1 MGARGRLRH
10 PLFALFIGTGSIAT
24 TILLFRTPAPLAA
37 VLGFDIAAFGFLL
50 ACAVRLG
57 RASPPEL
64 RSSAARN
71 DGGRLLLLATSASI
85 ASAMLIVV
93 GIEMRDPIGLFP
105 GEFALIGATL
115 LLAWAFA
122 NTVFAI
128 HYAHVYYDDEK
139 GADRKGL
146 EFPGNADPDFW
157 DFIYFAFVLG
167 MTFQVSDV
175 EICKSHL
182 RRIATF
188 HAIVAFLFNI
198 GIVALTVNLVAGTTG
213 AISR

>member
-1 MGARGRLRH
+1 MGARGYSHH
-10 PLFALFIGTGSIAT
+10 PLFALFLGIGSIAT
-24 TILLFRTPAPLAA
+24 TILLFRTTAPLAA
-37 VLGFDIAAFGFLL
+37 VLGFDIAALGFLL
-50 ACAVRLG
+50 ACAARLG
-57 RASPPEL
+57 RASPSEL
-64 RSSAARN
+64 RRSAARN
-71 DGGRLLLLATSASI
+71 DGGRLLLLFTSASI

-93 GIEMRDPIGLFP
+93 GIEMREPIGAFP
-105 GEFALIGATL
+105 GELAVIGATL
-115 LLAWAFA
+115 LFAWAFA

-139 GADRKGL
+139 GSDRKGL
-146 EFPGNADPDFW
+146 EFPGDADPDFW

-175 EICKSHL
+175 AICRSDL

-213 AISR
+213 ASLR